1 MIVLHAAHV
10 STNVPLEL
18 SLRAKSIQL
27 TLSSAQS
34 VVLVLMLV
42 LAVLFLFKKPLSHT
56 LPQMGGF
63 IVPVHNH
70 I

>member
-1 MIVLHAAHV
+1 MIVLLAAHV
-10 STNVPLEL
+10 SMNAPLEQ

-27 TLSSAQS
+27 IPSSAQS
-34 VVLVLMLV
+34 VVLVQMLAQV
-42 LAVLFLFKKPLSHT
+42 VLFLFKKPLSHT